1 MVKIHKLQLQLHASR
16 RGIEINRSPIGEN
29 FPLPAF
35 FPTSAFPSS
44 FLLTSR
50 FPSDT
55 DIGERT
61 HREWLRFN
69 ECLTTRSLHL
79 GTKIMRNQQV
89 CVFMFLY
96 SYVFLCLVLY
106 SIKTI
111 YNATVVHISN
121 RHQHPHHYMVMT
133 RPRPDDL
140 AWRGGHGRSWKNLV
154 SGQPGQSLLFVSSSC
169 NTHLINL
176 WSSLIWL

>member
-1 MVKIHKLQLQLHASR
+1 MVEIHKLQLQLHASR

-106 SIKTI
+106 SIASI
-111 YNATVVHISN
+111 
-121 RHQHPHHYMVMT
+121 M
-133 RPRPDDL
+133 RPLFIFVTDINIRITTWWWPDPVQTTL
-140 AWRGGHGRSWKNLV
+140 LGALGSWKNLV
-154 SGQPGQSLLFVSSSC
+154 SGQPGQSMLFVSSSC

>member
-1 MVKIHKLQLQLHASR
+1 MVKIHKLQLQLHARR

-79 GTKIMRNQQV
+79 GTKIMQNQQV

-106 SIKTI
+106 SIASIMRQLFNIRITRWWWPDPVQTTLLGAAATDEVGKTWC
-111 YNATVVHISN
+111 
-121 RHQHPHHYMVMT
+121 
-133 RPRPDDL
+133 L
-140 AWRGGHGRSWKNLV
+140 AIQASLCCLYQALV
-154 SGQPGQSLLFVSSSC
+154 
-169 NTHLINL
+169 I
-176 WSSLIWL
+176 LIW

>member
-79 GTKIMRNQQV
+79 GTKIMQNQQV

-106 SIKTI
+106 SIASIMRQLFIFVTDINIRITTWWWPDPVQTTLLGAADEVGKTWC
-111 YNATVVHISN
+111 
-121 RHQHPHHYMVMT
+121 
-133 RPRPDDL
+133 L
-140 AWRGGHGRSWKNLV
+140 ANQVSLCCLYQALV
-154 SGQPGQSLLFVSSSC
+154 
-169 NTHLINL
+169 I
-176 WSSLIWL
+176 LIW